1 MQAEAG
7 YFSLTG
13 EPDAP
18 PTRFG
23 LSVVDQMTGLALAYA
38 VLAGITGA
46 RASGQGRDLDVSL
59 FDVAL
64 CNLGYPAIWYL
75 NEGHQTERLER
86 SAHPA
91 LTPCELYRTADG
103 WIYLMCNKE
112 KFWPALCKALE
123 REDWSRDDRFKDFKG
138 RLEHRKTIREMLDGV
153 LQKKNTSE
161 WLEIFAG
168 KVPAAPVHDLQ
179 AALENPFVRD
189 EGRIQSIPLED
200 YGNYRTLD
208 SPVKSGEPTPTNPAP
223 KLGQDTEQLLRELG
237 YPQKRIDALRDSGV
251 V

>member
-1 MQAEAG
+1 
-7 YFSLTG
+7 
-13 EPDAP
+13 
-18 PTRFG
+18 
-23 LSVVDQMTGLALAYA
+23 
-38 VLAGITGA
+38 
-46 RASGQGRDLDVSL
+46 
-59 FDVAL
+59 
-64 CNLGYPAIWYL
+64 
-75 NEGHQTERLER
+75 
-86 SAHPA
+86 
-91 LTPCELYRTADG
+91 
-103 WIYLMCNKE
+103 
-112 KFWPALCKALE
+112 
-123 REDWSRDDRFKDFKG
+123 
-138 RLEHRKTIREMLDGV
+138 MLDGV

-208 SPVKSGEPTPTNPAP
+208 SPVKCVEPTPTNPAP

-237 YPQKRIDALRDSGV
+237 YSQKRIDTLRDSGV

>member
-1 MQAEAG
+1 
-7 YFSLTG
+7 
-13 EPDAP
+13 
-18 PTRFG
+18 
-23 LSVVDQMTGLALAYA
+23 
-38 VLAGITGA
+38 
-46 RASGQGRDLDVSL
+46 
-59 FDVAL
+59 
-64 CNLGYPAIWYL
+64 
-75 NEGHQTERLER
+75 
-86 SAHPA
+86 
-91 LTPCELYRTADG
+91 
-103 WIYLMCNKE
+103 MCNKE

-179 AALENPFVRD
+179 ASLENPFVRD

>member
-1 MQAEAG
+1 M
-7 YFSLTG
+7 
-13 EPDAP
+13 
-18 PTRFG
+18 
-23 LSVVDQMTGLALAYA
+23 LS
-38 VLAGITGA
+38 
-46 RASGQGRDLDVSL
+46 
-59 FDVAL
+59 
-64 CNLGYPAIWYL
+64 
-75 NEGHQTERLER
+75 
-86 SAHPA
+86 
-91 LTPCELYRTADG
+91 
-103 WIYLMCNKE
+103 YLMCNKE
-112 KFWPALCKALE
+112 KFWPALCEALE
-123 REDWSRDDRFKDFKG
+123 HEDWSRDDRFKDFKG

-168 KVPAAPVHDLQ
+168 KVPAAPVNDLQ

-200 YGNYRTLD
+200 YGNYRILD
-208 SPVKSGEPTPTNPAP
+208 SPVKCEEPTPNNPAP

>member
-1 MQAEAG
+1 
-7 YFSLTG
+7 
-13 EPDAP
+13 
-18 PTRFG
+18 
-23 LSVVDQMTGLALAYA
+23 MTGLALSYA

-123 REDWSRDDRFKDFKG
+123 
-138 RLEHRKTIREMLDGV
+138 
-153 LQKKNTSE
+153 
-161 WLEIFAG
+161 
-168 KVPAAPVHDLQ
+168 PVSYTHL
-179 AALENPFVRD
+179 
-189 EGRIQSIPLED
+189 
-200 YGNYRTLD
+200 TL
-208 SPVKSGEPTPTNPAP
+208 PTMW
-223 KLGQDTEQLLRELG
+223 
-237 YPQKRIDALRDSGV
+237 YV
-251 V
+251 

>member
-1 MQAEAG
+1 
-7 YFSLTG
+7 
-13 EPDAP
+13 
-18 PTRFG
+18 
-23 LSVVDQMTGLALAYA
+23 
-38 VLAGITGA
+38 
-46 RASGQGRDLDVSL
+46 
-59 FDVAL
+59 
-64 CNLGYPAIWYL
+64 
-75 NEGHQTERLER
+75 
-86 SAHPA
+86 
-91 LTPCELYRTADG
+91 
-103 WIYLMCNKE
+103 MCNKE

-223 KLGQDTEQLLRELG
+223 KLDRIRNNSSGSLAIPKSVSMHCGTPEWFETLLKG
-237 YPQKRIDALRDSGV
+237 YDIKI
-251 V
+251 